1 MRVRERVCVKER
13 ERECVS
19 VCERERER
27 ESERE
32 NVCKCCCRL
41 FGKTWKSGTGNM
53 AICWFRGLRA
63 DGDCAKQGCWYQ
75 VDGSRALRLNDSAVL
90 VG

>member
-1 MRVRERVCVKER
+1 
-13 ERECVS
+13 
-19 VCERERER
+19 
-27 ESERE
+27 
-32 NVCKCCCRL
+32 L